1 MPTPIN
7 PNFNYAG
14 RPNYGYPNKKDQLG
28 VLIGTLLG
36 AGMGAASGQNTA
48 DSLLRGAE
56 AGIFSYGTGLD
67 KAQEYNTGA
76 LAQQSIADRLLYEPE
91 QQAMERGMY
100 DLNQKKYDQSVREY
114 EEVEKPYRQSL
125 VDNLL
130 AKSSPED
137 IQYENEKKAL
147 DIKNKRL
154 DIRGKSKELRLGKSP
169 LVSVNTGAFET
180 EEQKGMG
187 RVAVG
192 NYENTQKDAASARN
206 ELDIYNELE
215 SLMSQTDTG
224 ALEPFKTSL
233 VSYSQSLGIPV
244 SEKWDAN
251 QAIEAISNK
260 LTIMARKAGEGQI
273 LAGQISDSD
282 REFLKASVPSLGK
295 MPGSNKLLIEM
306 NKKFAQR
313 KIESAKFAEDYYR
326 KNGTLKGLETARD
339 EWVNKNPLF
348 STTGGASNTE
358 PTGSQTVPVDGVNY
372 IIRDGKVYQP

>member
-1 MPTPIN
+1 MPN
-7 PNFNYAG
+7 PQYPYTYFN
-14 RPNYGYPNKKDQLG
+14 PSKKEQ
-28 VLIGTLLG
+28 IALG
-36 AGMGAASGQNTA
+36 AGSLISALLGAASGQNGSDAAVRGLAGLTGGYGAGYQNYQDLMNTA
-48 DSLLRGAE
+48 FQRDMGE
-56 AGIFSYGTGLD
+56 
-67 KAQEYNTGA
+67 
-76 LAQQSIADRLLYEPE
+76 
-91 QQAMERGMY
+91 
-100 DLNQKKYDQSVREY
+100 KKYNQGIREY
-114 EEVEKPYRQSL
+114 EEVEKPYKQAWI
-125 VDNLL
+125 DNMS
-130 AKSSPED
+130 ARSSPED
-137 IQYENEKKAL
+137 IQYENEKRAL

-192 NYENTQKDAASARN
+192 NYENIQKDAASARN

-233 VSYSQSLGIPV
+233 VSYSQSLGIPT

-306 NKKFAQR
+306 NKKLAQR

-326 KNGTLKGLETARD
+326 KNGTLKGMDSARD

-348 STTGGASNTE
+348 ATTGVISNME
-358 PTGSQTVPVDGVNY
+358 SAGSQTVNVNGVNY
-372 IIRDGKVYQP
+372 IIKDGKVYQP